1 LSLAVYILDVRLL
14 REFIESVLLETQ
26 STFLRK
32 LRVFDFDD
40 TLVKTK
46 SLIHVTTASGEMFD
60 LTPGEYAVYEPA
72 QGDQFDYSDFSRLID
87 PEEIV
92 WTGQVLRRI
101 IAKGGEVVILTA
113 RAHRGPVQQFL
124 EEAGLPPLEVIALA
138 NADPLKKSEYIEG
151 RLASGEID
159 FVEFFD
165 DSYKNVEAVRALGPK
180 YPGVKI
186 VARHVKH
193 VTRIS

>member
-1 LSLAVYILDVRLL
+1 MRLL
-14 REFIESVLLETQ
+14 REFIGSVLREGRAF
-26 STFLRK
+26 SRK

-46 SLIHVTTASGEMFD
+46 SLIHVTNDRGETFD
-60 LTPGEYAVYEPA
+60 LTPGEYAVYEPEP
-72 QGDQFDYSDFSRLID
+72 GDQFDYSDFSKLID

-92 WTGQVLRRI
+92 WTGQILRRI
-101 IAKGGEVVILTA
+101 LAKGGEVVILTA
-113 RAHRGPVQQFL
+113 RAAQGPVHQFL
-124 EEAGLPPLEVIALA
+124 DEAGLPALEVIALA
-138 NADPLKKSEYIEG
+138 DSDPKKKSDYIER

-165 DSYKNVEAVRALGPK
+165 DSYKNVEAVASLQAK

-186 VARHVKH
+186 VSRHVTHKTH
-193 VTRIS
+193 IS